1 MLSIFIMLIIAIG
14 LCAGIGYSILTLI
27 KTGEVSLGI
36 QKSQVR
42 MEVVSSSIRAGL
54 RYQDGAVLVP
64 AKLAPGGKVLPVVPD
79 IAAFKNTSYNLPITY
94 CPLGSRNVATAPG
107 DIAAVA
113 EVGNT
118 DADAYPVKKVHIGN
132 MDYVSGSDPQG
143 AVGVFDKLR
152 EKNVVAF
159 LIAPD
164 PYTDKTLEC
173 GDISFPDDQLE
184 NERALTILIDGGS
197 VTPIFG
203 ADSTPFKETISFF
216 PDDDLGNI
224 AERID
229 AIGLP
234 ETVIVVP
241 YSPDEAGE
249 GEESE
254 PAEEPVLQTDLDD
267 IRYLGAA
274 TSGRVL
280 RISGTPGH
288 PAIIKVYDPAASGQ
302 VEIPFDG
309 DVFMSNVVFEG
320 YAGRSDTS
328 PSFDVVLAASKSGR
342 LFLDNVVA
350 NGLHVDGG
358 RIAVSGDESLIAP
371 FFGASGEPVVVNGGD
386 LSLAAASSP
395 KSVVIAPAATT
406 VFTVNGGHLLF
417 EGQPMVDTS
426 ATAKLIGRSGNA
438 RVAGTAAGQDVDLY
452 VIRGANPP
460 AIEKAYSATGL
471 TVTETCADGSGSCQA
486 MCPADMAVVS
496 GRCGSTDGHPLSG
509 FGAFMSE
516 TDGAT
521 GYKCEWA
528 MPSVDMPAGPVAEA
542 ICR

>member
-64 AKLAPGGKVLPVVPD
+64 AKLSSGGKVMPVVPD

-107 DIAAVA
+107 DIAAVT
-113 EVGNT
+113 EVGNPGV
-118 DADAYPVKKVHIGN
+118 DAYPVKTVHIGN

-143 AVGVFDKLR
+143 DVAVFDKLR

-164 PYTDKTLEC
+164 PYTDETLEC
-173 GDISFPDDQLE
+173 GDISFPPDQGE
-184 NERALTILIDGGS
+184 NESVLTILVDGGS

-203 ADSTPFKETISFF
+203 ADSTPSRETISFS
-216 PDDDLGNI
+216 PGDDLGNI

-241 YSPDEAGE
+241 YSPAEVDE

-254 PAEEPVLQTDLDD
+254 PAAEPVLQTDLDD

-274 TSGRVL
+274 SGGRVL
-280 RISGTPGH
+280 RISGTPAH
-288 PAIIKVYDPAASGQ
+288 PAIIKVYDQAASGK

-320 YAGRSDTS
+320 YADRSDTN
-328 PSFDVVLAASKSGR
+328 PSFDVVLTASRSGR

-358 RIAVSGDESLIAP
+358 RIAVTGDESLIEP
-371 FFGASGEPVVVNGGD
+371 YFGASGEPVVVNGGD
-386 LSLAAASSP
+386 LSVAAASSP

-438 RVAGTAAGQDVDLY
+438 RVAGTVAGQDVDLY
-452 VIRGANPP
+452 VVRGANPP
-460 AIEKAYSATGL
+460 AVEKAYSASGL
-471 TVTETCADGSGSCQA
+471 TVTETCSDGSGSCQA
-486 MCPADMAVVS
+486 MCPSDMAVVS

-509 FGAFMSE
+509 FGAFTSE
-516 TDGAT
+516 TDDAT

-528 MPSVDMPAGPVAEA
+528 MAGTDMPVSPVAEA